1 MFDAII
7 IGQNKIHASENTTI
21 KLNILFETTEIVDR
35 LDSNPCR
42 KFVICENCLHSDSIC
57 TFYDAHRYCVE
68 CLCDHACCPA
78 CSSGYHAIMIAD

>member
-21 KLNILFETTEIVDR
+21 KLNILFETIEIVDR

-68 CLCDHACCPA
+68 CLCDHACCPE

>member
-21 KLNILFETTEIVDR
+21 KLNILFETIEIVDR

-42 KFVICENCLHSDSIC
+42 KFVICESCLHSDSIC

-68 CLCDHACCPA
+68 CLCDHACCPE
-78 CSSGYHAIMIAD
+78 CSSAYHAIMIAD

>member
-1 MFDAII
+1 MFDAITL
-7 IGQNKIHASENTTI
+7 GQNKMHTSENTTI
-21 KLNILFETTEIVDR
+21 KLNILFETTESVDR

-68 CLCDHACCPA
+68 CLCDHACCPE
-78 CSSGYHAIMIAD
+78 CSSGYHAIMISD

>member
-1 MFDAII
+1 MFDAVI
-7 IGQNKIHASENTTI
+7 IGQNKIHTSENTTI
-21 KLNILFETTEIVDR
+21 KLNILFGRSEIVDR

-68 CLCDHACCPA
+68 CLCDHACCPE